1 VASLKYKFR
10 QIKKLPGWIY
20 ILPALLLRV
29 LYRCCYRHELID
41 PHNYSYEGTGMIGVT
56 WHNRL
61 LYFAPAFPKEVRHR
75 TTAVVSASR
84 DGQYVADFIA
94 RFGLRA
100 LRGSSSKRG
109 AAAMRSAL
117 GAIRGEEHVIFTPDG
132 PRGPRYKMKNGPAML
147 SSITG
152 RAVVP
157 ISLNASRCWSVRSW
171 DGFQIPKPG
180 AKITVIL
187 GDPIVVPPNLTPEEL
202 EPWRLK
208 IEEALLAIT
217 IDPPDARRPGERTGA
232 TS

>member
-1 VASLKYKFR
+1 MSSLKHQFR
-10 QIKKLPGWIY
+10 QIKKLPDWIY
-20 ILPALLLRV
+20 IFPALLLRF
-29 LYRCCYRHELID
+29 LYRCCYRHEFID
-41 PHNYSYEGTGMIGVT
+41 PHNYAREGTGMIGVA

-132 PRGPRYKMKNGPAML
+132 PRGPRYHMSKGPIHIASKL
-147 SSITG
+147 GIPVVALGINYSAYW
-152 RAVVP
+152 AVK
-157 ISLNASRCWSVRSW
+157 SW
-171 DGFQIPKPG
+171 DGFRIPKPW
-180 AKITVIL
+180 AKITLVI
-187 GDPIVVPPNLTPEEL
+187 GNEVHVPPDLTADDLEHWRQVAEDEL
-202 EPWRLK
+202 NRASRVEPKDYL
-208 IEEALLAIT
+208 
-217 IDPPDARRPGERTGA
+217 
-232 TS
+232 